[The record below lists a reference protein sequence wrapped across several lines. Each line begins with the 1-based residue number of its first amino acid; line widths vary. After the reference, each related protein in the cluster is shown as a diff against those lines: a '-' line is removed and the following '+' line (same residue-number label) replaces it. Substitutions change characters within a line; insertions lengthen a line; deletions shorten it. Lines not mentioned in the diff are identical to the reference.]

1 MDVAGSVEAV
11 GRNVTGFQ
19 AGDEVF
25 GTCKGAFAQ
34 YACAGEDQLAPRPAN
49 LTFEQAAAVPVSAC
63 AALEG
68 LRDVGGVRAGQKV
81 LIIGAAGG
89 VGTFAVQ
96 IAKAL
101 GAEVT
106 GVCRTTKVD
115 LVRSIGADHVVDYTK
130 EDFLPRSTRSAAR

>member
-34 YACAGEDQLAPRPAN
+34 YACAREDQLAPRPAN

-63 AALEG
+63 AALRVSATWEAFE
-68 LRDVGGVRAGQKV
+68 RA
-81 LIIGAAGG
+81 
-89 VGTFAVQ
+89 
-96 IAKAL
+96 
-101 GAEVT
+101 
-106 GVCRTTKVD
+106 R
-115 LVRSIGADHVVDYTK
+115 RS
-130 EDFLPRSTRSAAR
+130 